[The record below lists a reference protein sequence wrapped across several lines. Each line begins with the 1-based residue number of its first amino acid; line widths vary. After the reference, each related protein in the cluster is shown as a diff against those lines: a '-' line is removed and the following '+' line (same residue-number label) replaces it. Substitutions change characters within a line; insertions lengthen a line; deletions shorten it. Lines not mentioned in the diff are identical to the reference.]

1 MAINKPS
8 IIVLDEEMHLPF
20 DIKFRKY
27 IKYFKKYNLIFNDE
41 KKALEFLKKGS
52 KISRKLVE

>member
-1 MAINKPS
+1 MYGTNKPS

-41 KKALEFLKKGS
+41 KKLTFLKRS